1 MQAIVYRRYSSDEQ
15 GDGSAQTLDAQL
27 ERCQSFAKAQGSYAT
42 AIGMWKSI
50 ISLILVFGANKLSK
64 KIRGTALF

>member
-1 MQAIVYRRYSSDEQ
+1 MYVYRNGLVQ
-15 GDGSAQTLDAQL
+15 GNI
-27 ERCQSFAKAQGSYAT
+27 SYAT